1 MGYQNILSPKN
12 HTRKTDKIHTNF
24 ELCQVFAH
32 NFLCQKVWLFRLYI
46 LLTKIIDTFW
56 SKGIEKFWFG
66 GMETFWAKKSHIKNI
81 DKILKAF

>member
-1 MGYQNILSPKN
+1 MSPKN
-12 HTRKTDKIHTNF
+12 HARKTDKIHTNF

-46 LLTKIIDTFW
+46 LLTKIKIIDTFW
-56 SKGIEKFWFG
+56 YKGIEKFWFG
-66 GMETFWAKKSHIKNI
+66 GMETFLAKKSYIKNV